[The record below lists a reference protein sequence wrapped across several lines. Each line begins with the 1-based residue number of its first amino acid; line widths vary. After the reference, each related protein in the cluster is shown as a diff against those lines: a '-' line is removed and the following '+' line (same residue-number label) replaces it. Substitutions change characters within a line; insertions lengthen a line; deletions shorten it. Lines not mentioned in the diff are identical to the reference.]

1 MGHLGVYFPDY
12 IRGTQQ
18 FDISLGGQ
26 VASSKYMSGLC
37 IVILSYCQPPGK
49 PTPGQVRDDLQ
60 SEADK

>member
-26 VASSKYMSGLC
+26 VASIWVASAYC
-37 IVILSYCQPPGK
+37 IVILGYCQPPGK
-49 PTPGQVRDDLQ
+49 PTPGQVRDDIQ